1 MFTGKERTRVY
12 RCENSYKL

>member
-1 MFTGKERTRVY
+1 MFTGKERTRIY